1 MGWARGEEASARGGV
16 HLDKKDVQAGTSGA
30 THGRMEQTRRHV
42 EAART
47 RRAQTKSWRGGHA
60 PTHTSRSGHPPGQ
73 ETTPMSSPPRLYERQ
88 WAADTRPCTQ
98 ISQLGAASA
107 KIADRQPHD
116 TRDRGNANKKKQQKK
131 NRQQQEEHFG
141 MRHGTSLRCRAP
153 RLMWH
158 RDAPL
163 FLFVAAALFSRPAR
177 LFVWLHAE
185 ERREDHDPPPT
196 RDAPCRPGAAAKLH
210 GWLTARLEDHPWL
223 HADG

>member
-1 MGWARGEEASARGGV
+1 MTRKTCKPARRAPRTGGWNKRGGTWRQRVRAV
-16 HLDKKDVQAGTSGA
+16 HRPSRGVAA
-30 THGRMEQTRRHV
+30 THPPTPVGPGIHQDKRPRRCPHRRGSTRDSGRPIR
-42 EAART
+42 
-47 RRAQTKSWRGGHA
+47 GHA
-60 PTHTSRSGHPPGQ
+60 PRFPSWGRPVQKLPTGSRTIRATAG
-73 ETTPMSSPPRLYERQ
+73 
-88 WAADTRPCTQ
+88 TQ
-98 ISQLGAASA
+98 I
-107 KIADRQPHD
+107 
-116 TRDRGNANKKKQQKK
+116 KKKQKK

-141 MRHGTSLRCRAP
+141 KRHGTSLRCRAP